1 MLQTVAH
8 AAQLKRADNNAFD
21 WARARECAQIF
32 KTLRPWY
39 PRDFL
44 CLFDSL
50 ALLEFLAAEEIFA
63 DWVFGVRA
71 EPFEA
76 HCWVQREQVA
86 LNDSIERV
94 STFVPIMRV

>member
-1 MLQTVAH
+1 MRAAH
-8 AAQLKRADNNAFD
+8 CKRDGAPAFD
-21 WARARECAQIF
+21 WPAARACAGFFQAC
-32 KTLRPWY
+32 RPWY

-50 ALLEFLAAEEIFA
+50 ALFQFLALQGMVV

-76 HCWVQREQVA
+76 HCWLQRDDVV
-86 LNDSIERV
+86 LNDAVERV
-94 STFVPIMRV
+94 AGFVPILVV